1 MSGRAVGEHRR
12 PEVEAVLELRFG
24 RAVAARDKPR
34 PLGHPQFDVALD
46 PIAMV
51 GRDQGAGFGCLV
63 RPVAEPDAIRAPRQ
77 LIDEPVVDA
86 VLDDQP
92 AAGRTDLA
100 AVQERGGQRVVD
112 GGLEVGVGE
121 HDVRT
126 LAAELE
132 RDPLHV
138 DGSRG
143 HDRLAAGE
151 ATGERHEVD
160 VGTLGER
167 LPDAVARPEHE
178 VHDALRDAGLLEEPD
193 EVDRRQRRGL

>member
-1 MSGRAVGEHRR
+1 
-12 PEVEAVLELRFG
+12 
-24 RAVAARDKPR
+24 
-34 PLGHPQFDVALD
+34 
-46 PIAMV
+46 MV
-51 GRDQGAGFGCLV
+51 GRDQGAGLGRLV
-63 RPVAEPDAIRAPRQ
+63 GPVAQPDPVGPPRQ
-77 LIDEPVVDA
+77 LLDEAVVDA

-112 GGLEVGVGE
+112 RGLEVGVGE
-121 HDVRT
+121 HDVRA

-132 RDPLHV
+132 RDALHV

-143 HDRLAAGE
+143 HDRLSAGE
-151 ATGERHEVD
+151 ASGERHEVD

-178 VHDALRDAGLLEEPD
+178 VDDALRDARLLEEPD